1 MKVMMNKIEKY
12 LHQNLK
18 SSTADRYYRI
28 ISHFIATHPKAKFY
42 QYKDIVN
49 HMAKQK
55 KSYDAGTCNT
65 MLAALKKYYDYLL
78 ESGLRNTHPCRTFSM
93 RRKRTNIQVQN
104 LFTASEL
111 EELLNRPNRYADM
124 ELRNKVVLSLLIYQ
138 GLTCD
143 ELIRLN
149 VTDIDLNA
157 GTVYIKASRKLK
169 SRKIEIHR
177 TQFSLLS
184 NYLNETRKHLL
195 RIKGLDSTGKL
206 LIGKTGEPLTQDGIK
221 ALFKPLKHFFPDRV
235 LNASTVR
242 QSVIA
247 SLLNQKKFTVLKVQE
262 LSGMRYP
269 SSAERYRSKDV
280 DEQRKLINQYHPLK

>member
-1 MKVMMNKIEKY
+1 MINKIEKY
-12 LHQNLK
+12 LHQHLR
-18 SSTADRYYRI
+18 SSTADRYCRI
-28 ISHFIATHPKAKFY
+28 INHFTATHPKAKFY
-42 QYKDIVN
+42 QYKDIVS

-55 KSYDAGTCNT
+55 KSYDVGTCNT
-65 MLAALKKYYDYLL
+65 MLAAIKKYYDYLL
-78 ESGLRNTHPCRTFSM
+78 ETGLRNTHPCRTFRM

-104 LFTASEL
+104 LFTSSEL

-149 VTDIDLNA
+149 VSDVDLDA
-157 GTVYIKASRKLK
+157 GTVYVKSSSKMNSRT
-169 SRKIEIHR
+169 IELHR
-177 TQFSLLS
+177 TQFSLLLT
-184 NYLNETRKHLL
+184 YLNDTRKNLL
-195 RIKGLDSTGKL
+195 RIKGLNSTNKL
-206 LIGKTGEPLTQDGIK
+206 LIGKTGEPLAQDGIK

-235 LNASTVR
+235 FNTSTVR

-247 SLLNQKKFTVLKVQE
+247 NLLNQKKLTVLKVQE

-280 DEQRKLINQYHPLK
+280 EEQRKLINQFHPLR